1 LGDSTFDFA
10 LTYALESVPVVLF
23 GLVGGVL
30 LDRLPLRSV
39 MILAD
44 IGRAATF
51 FGLGFLALNPSAST
65 LATVFVLAFVSG
77 TFSAA
82 FQNGLYALIPS
93 IVDSEHLA
101 VANSRIAM
109 SQQVALVVGPAMA
122 GAMAATIGLAP
133 GFAVN
138 GLSFLVSALSV
149 WMVGSIPPRVAR
161 DQRSRFLEE
170 AAHGLRFL
178 WSEPRLR
185 ASTLAAAAAN
195 AAVGFIESTLAV
207 LATDVLGAEESSF
220 GLMLAV
226 LGLGGI
232 VGAALAPRVGRL
244 IGLGRSM
251 TVGLLLFGLAF
262 WALIHQRFGFSA
274 LFLLFAM
281 FLGIS
286 LVNVPLVTIRQS
298 YTPTA
303 MLGRVITAARTIG
316 WSTLPL
322 GSLVGAALAD
332 ANSYISVAQFTPAV
346 LIAVALWLILTPIWS
361 DTGTPHRGRRI
372 ATSDR

>member
-1 LGDSTFDFA
+1 
-10 LTYALESVPVVLF
+10 
-23 GLVGGVL
+23 
-30 LDRLPLRSV
+30 